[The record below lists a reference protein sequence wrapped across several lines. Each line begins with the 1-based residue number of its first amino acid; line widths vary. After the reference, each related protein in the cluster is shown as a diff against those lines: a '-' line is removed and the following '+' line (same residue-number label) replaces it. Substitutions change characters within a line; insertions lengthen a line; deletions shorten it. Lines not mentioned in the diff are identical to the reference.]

1 MSATAVRP
9 AVSVVVPTYARPDRL
24 RACLAAL
31 AALDT
36 PAGGFETIVVDDGS
50 PVPAEA
56 IAGPF
61 RASLDLR
68 VLRQAN
74 AGPAAARNAGA
85 AVARGA
91 LLAFTDDDCAPDP
104 AWATVLVAA
113 TARHPGALL
122 GGRTVNALSGNSYA
136 EASGLL
142 LDFLGA
148 YFAPETGRVP
158 LVPSNN
164 LAVPAEAFRALGGF
178 DAGFALAAG
187 EDRDLCARWH
197 EVGYPVALVPGAV
210 VRHAHEMGLAGFVRQ
225 HVAYGRGAF
234 DYHRR
239 RPARRL
245 RPEPVAFYAGLVGY
259 PLRRARVPRS
269 VWLSALMALSQVAN
283 AAGYARAS
291 LTARRSGRARGATG
305 G

>member
-1 MSATAVRP
+1 MSVP
-9 AVSVVVPTYARPDRL
+9 AVSIVVPTYARPERL
-24 RACLAAL
+24 AACLEAL
-31 AALDT
+31 AALDP
-36 PAGGFETIVVDDGS
+36 PAGGVEVIVVDDGS

-56 IAGPF
+56 VAGPF
-61 RASLDLR
+61 RGCLDLT
-68 VLRQAN
+68 VLRQVN

-85 AVARGA
+85 AVARGDF
-91 LLAFTDDDCAPDP
+91 LAFTDDDCAPDSN
-104 AWATVLVAA
+104 WATALVAGA
-113 TARHPGALL
+113 ARHPGALL
-122 GGRTVNALSGNSYA
+122 GGRTVNALAGNPYA

-148 YFAPETGRVP
+148 YFAPGTGRVP

-164 LAVPAEAFRALGGF
+164 LAVPAATFRALGGF
-178 DAGFALAAG
+178 DESFALAAG

-197 EVGYPVALVPGAV
+197 EAGYTTALVPGAV
-210 VRHAHEMGLAGFVRQ
+210 VYHAHQMSLAGFVRQ
-225 HVAYGRGAF
+225 HLAYGRGAF

-245 RPEPVAFYAGLVGY
+245 RPEPLAFYTGLIGY

-269 VWLSALMALSQVAN
+269 VGLATLMTLSQVAN
-283 AAGYARAS
+283 AVGYALAVRAS
-291 LTARRSGRARGATG
+291 LTGRTGRARRGLG